1 MKKNFWNSIK
11 LTPLLVGASLLATQQ
26 VQANEIA
33 QVNAESD
40 TQIINQLDNYSAE
53 GTTSSSKDQVTS
65 VSQLRDVS
73 PTDWAFEALRSLVE
87 RYGCIVGYPDRTFR
101 GNRALSRY
109 EFAAGLNACMQQMER
124 LIAASE
130 AVTREDIAK
139 LQRLMTEF
147 ESELAALGARV
158 DNLEGRVAFLEDHQF
173 STTTKLKGE
182 VIMAL
187 TQNFN
192 SGNQAI
198 LADRVRLALNTS
210 FTGEDT
216 LITRL
221 SAGNAGAFNAEGRN
235 QFSTGGVP
243 VTNPTINSNSATL
256 NQTFNLYPG
265 VNNDVQVDWLAYYAP
280 IKLSEKSEI
289 KTYIAG
295 WGGIHTDY
303 VPTLNPFFEDY
314 DGGNGALSTFASSS
328 PIYRIGGGSGVGF
341 SYRLGFLES
350 LLGPS
355 TFSVGYLAG
364 GSPNSPKDG
373 EGIFNGDYSVLGQLN
388 FNMSD
393 TFALGFTYVSGYH
406 SANSP
411 VFGYG
416 ASSGFGVVG
425 TQLANQSNDQLASI
439 FSNVP
444 VASNTFIPKGG
455 SVTTTM
461 DQGNKISNSYG
472 SQLAWRVTKG
482 VSLSAFFNYT
492 NLTRIGRGNDD
503 IWSYGGGIAFPD
515 LFKEGSVLGIFAGV
529 QPYNATNTFFVTD
542 TVLNSAG
549 TPVSSST
556 RRVRVSNDTV
566 PLHIEG
572 FYRYQ
577 LTDNISVTPGVIWVN
592 SSNQGNNS
600 SQVIGTLRTTFTF

>member
-11 LTPLLVGASLLATQQ
+11 LTPVLVGASLLATSQ
-26 VQANEIA
+26 VKAEEIA
-33 QVNAESD
+33 QVNAD
-40 TQIINQLDNYSAE
+40 AQIINQLDSYSTE
-53 GTTSSSKDQVTS
+53 GSSTSKDQVTS

-130 AVTREDIAK
+130 AVMKEDIEK
-139 LQRLMTEF
+139 LKRLMAEF

-187 TQNFN
+187 TQNFS

-210 FTGEDT
+210 FTGEDN
-216 LITRL
+216 LVTRL
-221 SAGNAGAFNAEGRN
+221 SAGNAGAFNADYNNRFRTSGD
-235 QFSTGGVP
+235 P
-243 VTNPTINSNSATL
+243 VTRVDGSGNSALL

-265 VNNDVQVDWLAYYAP
+265 QNNDVQVDWLAYYAP
-280 IKLSEKSEI
+280 IKLSENSEI
-289 KTYIAG
+289 KTYVAAF
-295 WGGIHTDY
+295 GGIHSDY
-303 VPTLNPFFEDY
+303 APTLNPFFEDY
-314 DGGNGALSTFASSS
+314 DGGNGALSPFASES
-328 PIYRIGGGSGVGF
+328 PIYRIGGGTGVAF

-355 TFSVGYLAG
+355 TATISYLAG
-364 GSPNSPKDG
+364 GSPNSPLDG
-373 EGIFNGDYSVLGQLN
+373 QGLFNGDYSLFGQLN
-388 FNMSD
+388 FNISD
-393 TFALGFTYVSGYH
+393 SVALGFTYVNGFHKSD
-406 SANSP
+406 SP
-411 VFGYG
+411 VFGGG
-416 ASSGFGVVG
+416 AGSGFGIVG
-425 TQLANQSNDQLASI
+425 TQLANQSNSQLNSVLENNFGPGVTVDQQ
-439 FSNVP
+439 
-444 VASNTFIPKGG
+444 
-455 SVTTTM
+455 
-461 DQGNKISNSYG
+461 DKISNSYG
-472 SQLAWRVTKG
+472 AQFAWRVGDG

-529 QPYNATNTFFVTD
+529 QPYNG
-542 TVLNSAG
+542 SASYFINDNG
-549 TPVSSST
+549 VSRQT
-556 RRVRVSNDTV
+556 RISNDTV
-566 PLHIEG
+566 PLHIEA

-577 LTDNISVTPGVIWVN
+577 LTDNISLTPGVIWVN
-592 SSNQGNNS
+592 STNQGNS
-600 SQVIGTLRTTFTF
+600 DDQVIGTLRTTFTF

>member
-1 MKKNFWNSIK
+1 MCEETKTMKKNFWTSIK
-11 LTPLLVGASLLATQQ
+11 VTPMLVGASLLATAQ

-33 QVNAESD
+33 PVNTDVDA
-40 TQIINQLDNYSAE
+40 QIINQLDSYSAE
-53 GTTSSSKDQVTS
+53 GGANTQDQVTS

-130 AVTREDIAK
+130 GVMKEDIEK
-139 LQRLMTEF
+139 LKRLMAEF

-187 TQNFN
+187 TQNFED
-192 SGNQAI
+192 GNQAI

-221 SAGNAGAFNAEGRN
+221 SAGNAGAFNGNGTNKFR
-235 QFSTGGVP
+235 TGGLP
-243 VTNPTINSNSATL
+243 VQNANVSGPSAVL

-265 VNNDVQVDWLAYYAP
+265 ANNDVQVDWLAYYAP
-280 IKLSEKSEI
+280 IKLGENAEV
-289 KTYIAG
+289 KTYLAA
-295 WGGIHTDY
+295 WGGIHSDY
-303 VPTLNPFFEDY
+303 APTLNPFFEDY
-314 DGGNGALSTFASSS
+314 DGGNGALSPFASES
-328 PIYRIGGGSGVGF
+328 PIYRIGGGSGVAF
-341 SYRLGFLES
+341 SYRLGFLEG

-355 TFSVGYLAG
+355 TATIGYLAG
-364 GSPNSPKDG
+364 GSPNSPA
-373 EGIFNGDYSVLGQLN
+373 EGQGLFNGDYSVLGQVN

-393 TFALGFTYVSGYH
+393 TFALGFTYVSGFH
-406 SANSP
+406 KADSP
-411 VFGYG
+411 VFGGG
-416 ASSGFGVVG
+416 AGSGFGVVG
-425 TQLANQSNDQLASI
+425 TQLANQSNSQLNNVLSSNFGAGTTVDQ
-439 FSNVP
+439 
-444 VASNTFIPKGG
+444 K
-455 SVTTTM
+455 
-461 DQGNKISNSYG
+461 DKISNSYG
-472 SQLAWRVTKG
+472 SQVAWRLSDA

-492 NLTRIGRGNDD
+492 NLTRIGRGSDD
-503 IWSYGGGIAFPD
+503 IWSYGGGVAFPD

-529 QPYNATNTFFVTD
+529 QPYNANSTYFVTD
-542 TVLNSAG
+542 PNGNS
-549 TPVSSST
+549 
-556 RRVRVSNDTV
+556 RRVRISTDNV
-566 PLHIEG
+566 PFHVEA
-572 FYRYQ
+572 FYKYQ
-577 LTDNISVTPGVIWVN
+577 LTDNISVTPGVIWVTN
-592 SSNQGNNS
+592 TNQGSNQDGI
-600 SQVIGTLRTTFTF
+600 IGTLRTTFTF

>member
-11 LTPLLVGASLLATQQ
+11 LTPVLVGASFLATSQ

-33 QVNAESD
+33 QVNTDA
-40 TQIINQLDNYSAE
+40 QIINQLDNYSTE
-53 GTTSSSKDQVTS
+53 GSTSSKDQVTS

-130 AVTREDIAK
+130 AVLREDIEK
-139 LQRLMTEF
+139 LKRLMAEF

-187 TQNFN
+187 TQNFED
-192 SGNQAI
+192 GNQAI

-210 FTGEDT
+210 FTGEDQ
-216 LITRL
+216 LVTRL
-221 SAGNAGAFNAEGRN
+221 SAGNAGAFNTSYDNRLR
-235 QFSTGGVP
+235 TGGVP
-243 VTNPTINSNSATL
+243 VQNISGTGNSATL

-265 VNNDVQVDWLAYYAP
+265 QNNDVQVDWLAYYAP

-289 KTYIAG
+289 KTYLAA
-295 WGGIHTDY
+295 WGGIHSDY
-303 VPTLNPFFEDY
+303 APTTNPFFEDY
-314 DGGNGALSTFASSS
+314 DGGNGALSTFASES
-328 PIYRIGGGSGVGF
+328 PIYRIGGGSGVAF
-341 SYRLGFLES
+341 SYRLGFLDS

-355 TFSVGYLAG
+355 TATIGYMAG
-364 GSPNSPKDG
+364 GSPNSPNQG
-373 EGIFNGDYSVLGQLN
+373 EGLFNGDYSILGQLN
-388 FNMSD
+388 VNVSD
-393 TFALGFTYVSGYH
+393 TIALGFTYVSGFH
-406 SANSP
+406 KSDSP
-411 VFGYG
+411 VFGAG
-416 ASSGFGVVG
+416 AASGFGVVG
-425 TQLANQSNDQLASI
+425 TQLANQSNSQLNDILSNNFGSDVTVDQ
-439 FSNVP
+439 
-444 VASNTFIPKGG
+444 K
-455 SVTTTM
+455 
-461 DQGNKISNSYG
+461 DKISNSYG
-472 SQLAWRVTKG
+472 AQFAWRVGDG

-503 IWSYGGGIAFPD
+503 IWSYGGGVAFPD

-529 QPYNATNTFFVTD
+529 QPYNGTPRYFVTD
-542 TVLNSAG
+542 GDGNS
-549 TPVSSST
+549 
-556 RRVRVSNDTV
+556 RQVRVSNENV
-566 PLHIEG
+566 PLHVEA

-577 LTDNISVTPGVIWVN
+577 LTDNISLTPGVIWLN
-592 SSNQGNNS
+592 SSNQGSNDD
-600 SQVIGTLRTTFTF
+600 QVIGTLRTTFTF

>member
-1 MKKNFWNSIK
+1 MKKSFWNSIK
-11 LTPLLVGASLLATQQ
+11 LTPMLVGASLLATQQ

-33 QVNAESD
+33 QANTDA
-40 TQIINQLDNYSAE
+40 QIINQLDNYSTE
-53 GTTSSSKDQVTS
+53 GGSSSKDQVTS

-130 AVTREDIAK
+130 AVMKEDIEK
-139 LQRLMTEF
+139 LKRLMAEF

-187 TQNFN
+187 TQNFEG
-192 SGNQAI
+192 GNQAI

-210 FTGEDT
+210 FTGEDN
-216 LITRL
+216 LVTRL
-221 SAGNAGAFNAEGRN
+221 SAGNAGAFNASGTSRLR
-235 QFSTGGVP
+235 TPGLP
-243 VTNPTINSNSATL
+243 VQNVNTNGPSATL

-265 VNNDVQVDWLAYYAP
+265 SNNDVQVDWLAYYAP
-280 IKLSEKSEI
+280 IKLGEKSEI
-289 KTYIAG
+289 KTYIAAF
-295 WGGIHTDY
+295 GGIHSDY
-303 VPTLNPFFEDY
+303 APTLNPFFEDY
-314 DGGNGALSTFASSS
+314 DGGNGALSTFASES
-328 PIYRIGGGSGVGF
+328 PIYRIGGGSGVAF

-355 TFSVGYLAG
+355 TATIGYMAG
-364 GSPNSPKDG
+364 GSPNSPQQG
-373 EGIFNGDYSVLGQLN
+373 QGVFNGDYSVLGQLN
-388 FNMSD
+388 FNVSD
-393 TFALGFTYVSGYH
+393 TIAFGLTYVNGFHKSD
-406 SANSP
+406 SP
-411 VFGYG
+411 VFGGG
-416 ASSGFGVVG
+416 AGSGFGIVG
-425 TQLANQSNDQLASI
+425 TQLANQSNSQLDGILANN
-439 FSNVP
+439 FG
-444 VASNTFIPKGG
+444 AG
-455 SVTTTM
+455 TTVNQK
-461 DQGNKISNSYG
+461 DKISNSYG
-472 SQLAWRVTKG
+472 AQFAWRVGDG

-503 IWSYGGGIAFPD
+503 IWSYGGGVAFPD

-529 QPYNATNTFFVTD
+529 QPYNGSPRYFVTD
-542 TVLNSAG
+542 ADGNTYR
-549 TPVSSST
+549 T
-556 RRVRVSNDTV
+556 RVSLETIPIHV
-566 PLHIEG
+566 EA

-577 LTDNISVTPGVIWVN
+577 LTDNISLTPGVIWVN
-592 SSNQGNNS
+592 SSNQGDNDD
-600 SQVIGTLRTTFTF
+600 QVIGTLRTTFTF